1 MKPEYRV
8 FILEDDP
15 TIQFNL
21 SSLLKKSGHTIAGAS
36 SSGKDALQQIPL
48 CNPEIIFVD
57 IGLPD
62 ISGID
67 VIKELLKERPYAIVV
82 ISSDDRPHI
91 VTEASQAGALAY
103 IVKPFDMAQIQRA
116 IIVASVQ
123 FQNLQQL
130 LELNRKLTESIDQ
143 RKVTEAML
151 SDSELMFRTLAENT
165 QDIIMR
171 HDKDGKCLYANPAF
185 EKIIGIAPARV
196 IGTRFFSFIDDPDK
210 QCYSEATLQKVID
223 KGASIHFEISFDNS
237 GKVFDWWM
245 VPEFDSNNNTHSVIS
260 TIRDTS
266 ELRDARERLYQLEKM
281 QAIGQLAGGIAHDF
295 NNKLGAILG
304 YADILL
310 DTLTDDD
317 RRKKYVD
324 AIIKAAQFASDLT
337 TQLLAYARKG
347 KVKNILLDMHQ
358 IIDEL
363 VRFLSSSFDRK
374 IILVKKLS
382 AESPFIFGDPLLL
395 KNAFLNVAL
404 NANDAMP
411 DGGTLTFET
420 EQITF
425 TEDFHLF
432 DSSALA
438 PGTYLR
444 VRITDTGTGITEDDI
459 ERIFEPFFTTKEIG
473 KGTGLGLPAVYGIV
487 KSHAGSIDVQ
497 SEPGKGAVFDIYFP
511 SAASE
516 DLLRQKE
523 ITIGESDGLPT
534 ILVVDDNELIREMAA
549 EMLNNLRYNVIVCR
563 SGYEAVKLYG
573 IHHAKIDLVLIDI
586 IMPGIDGYETYTQ
599 MKNLNPWIKAFFISG
614 YSISEKTNK
623 FLAEGVLGIIQKPFR
638 ISEIKN
644 ALEITLHADQNIS
657 NPTEALDGH
666 QPLQ

>member
-1 MKPEYRV
+1 MKPEYSI

-21 SSLLKKSGHTIAGAS
+21 SSLLQKGGHHIAGSS
-36 SSGKDALQQIPL
+36 SSGKDALQQISQ
-48 CNPEIIFVD
+48 CNPQFIFVD

-62 ISGID
+62 MSGID
-67 VIKELLKERPYAIVV
+67 VIKELLKEKPYPVVV
-82 ISSDDRPHI
+82 ISSDDRLNS
-91 VTEASQAGALAY
+91 VMEASEAGALAY
-103 IVKPFDMAQIQRA
+103 IVKPFDMAQIERA
-116 IIVASVQ
+116 IIVASVH
-123 FQNLQQL
+123 FQNQMKMMD
-130 LELNRKLTESIDQ
+130 LNRKLMESVDQ
-143 RKVTEAML
+143 CKTAESQL
-151 SDSELMFRTLAENT
+151 SDSEQMFRTLAENT

-171 HDKDGKCLYANPAF
+171 HDRNGKCLYANPAF
-185 EKIIGIAPARV
+185 EHVTGIAPSRV

-210 QCYSEATLQKVID
+210 QCYSEATLQKIID
-223 KGASIHFEISFDNS
+223 KGASTHFEISFDNS

-245 VPEFDSNNNTHSVIS
+245 VPEFDSNNGTHSVIS

-310 DTLTDDD
+310 DTLADDD

-374 IILVKKLS
+374 IVLVKKLG

-420 EQITF
+420 DQVTL

-432 DSSALA
+432 DSSTLS
-438 PGTYLR
+438 PGSYLKL
-444 VRITDTGTGITEDDI
+444 RITDTGAGITDDDI

-487 KSHAGSIDVQ
+487 RSHAGHIDVRCEQ
-497 SEPGKGAVFDIYFP
+497 GKGAIFEIYFP

-516 DLLRQKE
+516 DLFRQKE
-523 ITIGESDGLPT
+523 ITIGELNGLPT

-549 EMLNNLRYNVIVCR
+549 EMLNNLKYNVIVCR
-563 SGYEAVKLYG
+563 SGYEAVKIYG

-599 MKNLNPWIKAFFISG
+599 MKNINPWIKAFFISG
-614 YSISEKTNK
+614 YSISEKTTK

-644 ALEITLHADQNIS
+644 ALEITLHTNQNVS
-657 NPTEALDGH
+657 NPAKA
-666 QPLQ
+666 

>member
-1 MKPEYRV
+1 M
-8 FILEDDP
+8 D
-15 TIQFNL
+15 
-21 SSLLKKSGHTIAGAS
+21 
-36 SSGKDALQQIPL
+36 
-48 CNPEIIFVD
+48 
-57 IGLPD
+57 
-62 ISGID
+62 
-67 VIKELLKERPYAIVV
+67 
-82 ISSDDRPHI
+82 
-91 VTEASQAGALAY
+91 
-103 IVKPFDMAQIQRA
+103 
-116 IIVASVQ
+116 
-123 FQNLQQL
+123 
-130 LELNRKLTESIDQ
+130 LNRKLMESVDQ
-143 RKVTEAML
+143 CNIAVSQL
-151 SDSELMFRTLAENT
+151 SDGEQMFRTLAENT

-171 HDKDGKCLYANPAF
+171 HDRNGKCLYANPAF
-185 EKIIGIAPARV
+185 ERVTGIAPSKV

-210 QCYSEATLQKVID
+210 QCYSEATLQKIID
-223 KGASIHFEISFDNS
+223 KGTSTHFEISFDNS

-245 VPEFDSNNNTHSVIS
+245 VPELDSNNSTHSVIS

-310 DTLTDDD
+310 DTLADDD

-347 KVKNILLDMHQ
+347 KAKNILLDMHQ

-374 IILVKKLS
+374 TVLVKKLG

-420 EQITF
+420 DQVTL
-425 TEDFHLF
+425 TEDFHMF
-432 DSSALA
+432 DSSTLS
-438 PGTYLR
+438 PGSYLK
-444 VRITDTGTGITEDDI
+444 VRITDTGAGITDDDI

-487 KSHAGSIDVQ
+487 RSHAGHIDVK
-497 SEPGKGAVFDIYFP
+497 SEQGKGAIFEIYFP

-516 DLLRQKE
+516 DLFRQKE
-523 ITIGESDGLPT
+523 ITIGELNGLPT

-549 EMLNNLRYNVIVCR
+549 EMLNNLKYNVIVCR

-573 IHHAKIDLVLIDI
+573 IHHAKIDLILIDI

-599 MKNLNPWIKAFFISG
+599 MKNINPWIKAFFISG
-614 YSISEKTNK
+614 YSISEKTTK

-644 ALEITLHADQNIS
+644 ALEITLHTNQNVS
-657 NPTEALDGH
+657 NPAEV
-666 QPLQ
+666 

>member
-1 MKPEYRV
+1 MKPECSI

-21 SSLLKKSGHTIAGAS
+21 SSLLKKSGHTIAGTS
-36 SSGKDALQQIPL
+36 SSGKEALQQIPL

-62 ISGID
+62 INGID
-67 VIKELLKERPYAIVV
+67 VIKELQKEKPYPIVV

-103 IVKPFDMAQIQRA
+103 IVKPFDMAQIERA

-123 FQNLQQL
+123 FQNQKQL
-130 LELNRKLTESIDQ
+130 IDLNKKLTESIDQ
-143 RKVTEAML
+143 RKTAEAML
-151 SDSELMFRTLAENT
+151 SDSERMFRTLAENT
-165 QDIIMR
+165 QDVIMR

-185 EKIIGIAPARV
+185 EKIIGIAPSKI

-223 KGASIHFEISFDNS
+223 KGAPTHFEISFDNS

-245 VPEFDSNNNTHSVIS
+245 VPEFDSTNCTHSVIS

-363 VRFLSSSFDRK
+363 VRFLLSSFDRK
-374 IILVKKLS
+374 IILVKKLG

-420 EQITF
+420 EQVTF
-425 TEDFHLF
+425 TDEFSLF
-432 DSSALA
+432 DSSKLA
-438 PGTYLR
+438 PSTYLK
-444 VRITDTGTGITEDDI
+444 VRITDTGTGITEEDI

-487 KSHAGSIDVQ
+487 KSHAGSIDVK
-497 SEPGKGAVFDIYFP
+497 SEPGKGAIFDIYFP

-516 DLLRQKE
+516 DLFRQKE
-523 ITIGESDGLPT
+523 ITIGESNGLPT

-549 EMLNNLRYNVIVCR
+549 EMLNNLKYNVIVCR

-573 IHHAKIDLVLIDI
+573 IHHTKIDLVLIDI

-644 ALEITLHADQNIS
+644 ALENTLHTNQNIS
-657 NPTEALDGH
+657 NPAEA
-666 QPLQ
+666 